1 MTARPTITDLRVVVA
16 LATLCCLLWGSA
28 FPAIKAGYALLQI
41 APADI
46 PAQLLFAGYRFTLA
60 GLVLLG
66 YSALSGKS
74 LRLDLRQT
82 GQVIVLGASQ
92 TALQYVFFYIGLAHA
107 SGVKSSIM
115 NSTSTFF
122 SVLLAHFIYANDR
135 LDARKAIGCLLGFAG
150 VVAVNMAGTG
160 LDLQFSLLG
169 EGFVV
174 IAAFVLSVAMIY
186 GKRISQQLDP
196 FVMTGW
202 QLSIGGVVLCLA
214 GLAGGGQLDAFNF
227 EAAALLGYM
236 VLLSAVAF
244 ALWSL
249 LLKHNPVGLI
259 SVFNFLIP
267 VFGVT
272 LSAIFL
278 GESMFEWK
286 NLAGLVLVC
295 GGIWLVT
302 TRQQD
307 ATPHGRNSRPRTH
320 PF

>member
-1 MTARPTITDLRVVVA
+1 
-16 LATLCCLLWGSA
+16 LWGSA
-28 FPAIKAGYALLQI
+28 FPAIKAGYALLSI
-41 APADI
+41 APSDI
-46 PAQLLFAGYRFTLA
+46 AGQMLFAGYRFTLA
-60 GLVLLG
+60 GLALLG
-66 YSALSGKS
+66 YTALSGKS

-107 SGVKSSIM
+107 SGVKASIM
-115 NSTSTFF
+115 NSTGTFF
-122 SVLLAHFIYANDR
+122 SVLLAHFVYTNDR
-135 LDARKAIGCLLGFAG
+135 LTTRKALGCLLGFAG
-150 VVAVNMAGTG
+150 VVAVNIAGSG

-174 IAAFVLSVAMIY
+174 IAALVLSVAMIF
-186 GKRISQQLDP
+186 GKRVSQTLDP

-202 QLSIGGVVLCLA
+202 QLAIGGVLLCAL
-214 GLAGGGQLDAFNF
+214 GLGMGGQLQAFNI
-227 EAAALLGYM
+227 EAAALLAYM

-244 ALWSL
+244 SVWSL
-249 LLKHNPVGLI
+249 LLKHNPVGLV

-272 LSAIFL
+272 LSALFL

-295 GGIWLVT
+295 VGIWLVT
-302 TRQQD
+302 TS
-307 ATPHGRNSRPRTH
+307 ASRTVPAS
-320 PF
+320 PPA